1 MQINN
6 YLCFFDMERIIKMS
20 LVVFFMYSLMGDIV
34 LVTAQII
41 DATYFVGL
49 IN

>member
-1 MQINN
+1 
-6 YLCFFDMERIIKMS
+6 MERIIKMS
-20 LVVFFMYSLMGDIV
+20 IVVSFYVFSYGDI
-34 LVTAQII
+34 VTAQII

>member
-1 MQINN
+1 
-6 YLCFFDMERIIKMS
+6 MERIIKMS

-34 LVTAQII
+34 TAQII
-41 DATYFVGL
+41 DAIYFVGL